1 MHSTEQVMENA
12 KKICEIVKGTK
23 MGLPGMDI
31 IIFPEYSTQG
41 IMVSFHIYLTCSVL
55 RKIQSHS

>member
-1 MHSTEQVMENA
+1 MLRLSVPNAQDAFDRMENA

-41 IMVSFHIYLTCSVL
+41 IMVSFQI
-55 RKIQSHS
+55 

>member
-1 MHSTEQVMENA
+1 MENA

-23 MGLPGMDI
+23 IGLPGMDI

-41 IMVSFHIYLTCSVL
+41 IMVRANSTCWMFGTIFL
-55 RKIQSHS
+55 YFI

>member
-1 MHSTEQVMENA
+1 MENA

-23 MGLPGMDI
+23 IGLPGMDI

-41 IMVSFHIYLTCSVL
+41 IMVSPTPFLGFSSAHLLLIGLDLC
-55 RKIQSHS
+55 